1 MYSVSSSKMDSILRL
16 DKAARRFAFSF
27 REDVL
32 GIEDESSQIVDELNL
47 YPVQSVPMILEL
59 FYPEASSSL
68 TEAINQWVSK
78 ATTTTAI

>member
-1 MYSVSSSKMDSILRL
+1 MDSILRL